1 MRLRRLQPRRSQKR
15 QRTSWQARWRRRR
28 TQASLPVLGCLRS
41 NSPEAGFTLARASCR
56 DCQFSKQPLVKGCRI
71 AWHQVPFLAGPGVP
85 LHPQCC
91 RTDPGPET
99 ARSDTA
105 VAAVQGSGRP
115 SRWRP
120 SMRPG
125 RRSSPRRRTCAS
137 WTSREH
143 RQARLASC
151 LQPVSSNYH
160 HSTDGT
166 SVAAHQIQDGSCV
179 LLACAALFL
188 SPHNV
193 RKIATEIDN
202 NVAGLRMSLGA
213 TCLCCRH
220 TGQIQSS
227 QAVCA
232 CGSAG
237 GRPPRRRCFPG

>member
-41 NSPEAGFTLARASCR
+41 NSPEAGFTLACASCR
-56 DCQFSKQPLVKGCRI
+56 DCQLAKQPLVNGGHVS
-71 AWHQVPFLAGPGVP
+71 WQQVAYPAGPGTRM
-85 LHPQCC
+85 LSQCRRTNVGPGTA
-91 RTDPGPET
+91 RTDS
-99 ARSDTA
+99 AI
-105 VAAVQGSGRP
+105 AAVQGSGRP

-120 SMRPG
+120 SMRLG
-125 RRSSPRRRTCAS
+125 RRSSPKRRTCAS

-143 RQARLASC
+143 RQTRLASC
-151 LQPVSSNYH
+151 LQPVSSNDH

-166 SVAAHQIQDGSCV
+166 RRAAHQIQDGSCV

-193 RKIATEIDN
+193 RKTPTEIDN